1 MRNLHF
7 LLDEP
12 NKPMIHKNLDIFFSM
27 FPYTHTSNMLFIH
40 DAPYKNMFNNL
51 YSAIFF
57 KSFDG
62 LRGEDQCL
70 LGSILPYLEN
80 LNSFGYDVPT
90 FVEHNPLGWIR
101 CIDQNNL
108 RLLKMLFVK
117 CKHICQ
123 PISCNSAK
131 LKLKQ
136 NAPY

>member
-70 LGSILPYLEN
+70 LGSILPWKILIHLDMMFPPL
-80 LNSFGYDVPT
+80 LNTIPWVGLDV
-90 FVEHNPLGWIR
+90 LIK
-101 CIDQNNL
+101 I
-108 RLLKMLFVK
+108 
-117 CKHICQ
+117 I
-123 PISCNSAK
+123 
-131 LKLKQ
+131 
-136 NAPY
+136 